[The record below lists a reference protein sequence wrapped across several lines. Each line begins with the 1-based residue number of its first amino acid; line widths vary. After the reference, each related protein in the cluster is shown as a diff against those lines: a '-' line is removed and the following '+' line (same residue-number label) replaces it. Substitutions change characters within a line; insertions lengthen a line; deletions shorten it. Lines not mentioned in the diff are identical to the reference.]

1 MDVLPTQVD
10 TGSEAFRANREV
22 HAAECSALDELLSE
36 ARKDATL
43 KAARVTRS
51 GGTLTSHGVIV
62 WKPASTA
69 SGRRVYKLGKPYSQW
84 AIQDFTLYSDK
95 GPKLPVPPTAT
106 GRPRSSST

>member
-1 MDVLPTQVD
+1 MGAARYV
-10 TGSEAFRANREV
+10 ANG
-22 HAAECSALDELLSE
+22 ASDGALDELVAE

-43 KAARVTRS
+43 MAARVTRS

-84 AIQDFTLYSDK
+84 AAVWKS
-95 GPKLPVPPTAT
+95 KLDGAFVLNRHRRLLDSVTRHT
-106 GRPRSSST
+106 G